1 MQHNGALAPGFLS
14 VFLSLSL
21 SLSDVSL
28 RPDNIESR
36 SQKGGCLVL
45 QQGYSMQPQ
54 GQGLVAVAHGPI
66 QRRSPSAQRSSAVTD
81 DGGRPEAA
89 EAFGPIA
96 LSVGV
101 FWSFSIY
108 RHCVTPWVEGC
119 LTQCIQ
125 DTTYGVNTMHNTL
138 LEKQQFSFRNSQI
151 RQQYINR

>member
-14 VFLSLSL
+14 VFLSLF
-21 SLSDVSL
+21 LSDVSL
-28 RPDNIESR
+28 RLKIRQYRIQIIER
-36 SQKGGCLVL
+36 GCLVL

-81 DGGRPEAA
+81 DGGRPAA

-125 DTTYGVNTMHNTL
+125 DTIYGVNTMHNTP
-138 LEKQQFSFRNSQI
+138 LEKQFNFRNSQI